1 MISFLQGSSDLK
13 EVPTIMER
21 LLRKSLTMIL
31 KRIFEIRKEKKEFT
45 LNVLFKILYNDLL
58 NNSVTFKAYM
68 KDCPNGYG
76 WNVPVNI

>member
-58 NNSVTFKAYM
+58 NNSVTFKVLRYVRLDF
-68 KDCPNGYG
+68 KI
-76 WNVPVNI
+76 V

>member
-31 KRIFEIRKEKKEFT
+31 KRIFEIRKENKEFT
-45 LNVLFKILYNDLL
+45 LIVLFKILYNDLL
-58 NNSVTFKAYM
+58 NNSVTFKVLRYVRLDI
-68 KDCPNGYG
+68 KT
-76 WNVPVNI
+76 V